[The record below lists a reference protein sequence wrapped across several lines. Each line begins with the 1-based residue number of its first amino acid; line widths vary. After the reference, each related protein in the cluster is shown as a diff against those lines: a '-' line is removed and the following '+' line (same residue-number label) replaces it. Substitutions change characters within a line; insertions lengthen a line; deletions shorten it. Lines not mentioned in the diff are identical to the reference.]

1 MTATVEGI
9 ATDRDL
15 AYAVGTA
22 AAAWGDT
29 DYWTDETGNVIGLK
43 RGTDHGGQ
51 ALGLYVD
58 EDVVSW
64 GLWQYDADG
73 CTVADEGLSYLTD
86 ETIARL
92 ANLWQASK
100 RLTH

>member
-9 ATDRDL
+9 TTDTEL

-29 DYWTDETGNVIGLK
+29 DYWTDETGETVGLI
-43 RGTDHGGQ
+43 RRTAHGGQ
-51 ALGLYVD
+51 ALGLHMD
-58 EDVVSW
+58 ENIVSW
-64 GLWQYDADG
+64 GLWQYDADEFL
-73 CTVADEGLSYLTD
+73 VDDDGLSYLTD

-92 ANLWQASK
+92 ANRWQASK
-100 RLTH
+100 RLTR

>member
-1 MTATVEGI
+1 MTATVESI
-9 ATDRDL
+9 TTDKDL

-22 AAAWGDT
+22 ASAWDDT

-43 RGTDHGGQ
+43 RGTTYGGQ
-51 ALGLYVD
+51 ALGLYVC

-73 CTVADEGLSYLTD
+73 CAVADDGLSYLTD
-86 ETIARL
+86 ETIASL
-92 ANLWQASK
+92 ANRWQASK
-100 RLTH
+100 RLTR

>member
-9 ATDRDL
+9 TTDRDL

-22 AAAWGDT
+22 AATWGDT
-29 DYWTDETGNVIGLK
+29 DYWTDETGETIGLM
-43 RGTDHGGQ
+43 RSTTDGGQ
-51 ALGLYVD
+51 ALGLHMD
-58 EDVVSW
+58 EDVISW

-73 CTVADEGLSYLTD
+73 FAVADDGLSYLTD

-92 ANLWQASK
+92 ANRWQASK
-100 RLTH
+100 RLTR

>member
-1 MTATVEGI
+1 MTTTIKGI
-9 ATDRDL
+9 TTDKAL

-22 AAAWGDT
+22 AAAWDDT

-43 RGTDHGGQ
+43 RGTTYDGQ

-58 EDVVSW
+58 DDVVSW

-73 CTVADEGLSYLTD
+73 CLIDDDGLSYLTD
-86 ETIARL
+86 ETIGRL
-92 ANLWQASK
+92 ADKWQASK
-100 RLTH
+100 RLTR

>member
-1 MTATVEGI
+1 MTATVRDI
-9 ATDRDL
+9 TTDKDL

-29 DYWTDETGNVIGLK
+29 DYWTDEAGNVIGLM
-43 RGTDHGGQ
+43 RGTTHGGH

-73 CTVADEGLSYLTD
+73 CAVADDGLSYLTD
-86 ETIARL
+86 KTIAHL
-92 ANLWQASK
+92 ANKWQAAK
-100 RLTH
+100 RLTR

>member
-1 MTATVEGI
+1 MTATKGI
-9 ATDRDL
+9 TTDTEL
-15 AYAVGTA
+15 AYTVGTA

-29 DYWTDETGNVIGLK
+29 DYWVNEAGQTIGLK
-43 RGTDHGGQ
+43 RATDDGGQ

-58 EDVVSW
+58 GDVVSW
-64 GLWQYDADG
+64 GFWQYDADG
-73 CTVADEGLSYLTD
+73 FSVTDDGVSYLTD

-100 RLTH
+100 RLAH